1 MIKKY
6 IKKPVTIE
14 AIIWDGANETEIM
27 EFVGAHCCVTTQH
40 TINGTVTNL
49 IINTLEGD
57 HYASVGDY
65 IVKGIKVILLSECLY
80 SDVMK
85 YVKRE
90 DVFVSQPSI
99 TMSVFLWYYWRLCSI
114 ICLVFLQQRVVFLV
128 S

>member
-14 AIIWDGANETEIM
+14 AIIWDGSNEIEIM
-27 EFVGAHCCVTTQH
+27 KFVGAHCCVTTQY

-65 IVKGIKVILLSECLY
+65 IVKGIKGEFYPVKPDI
-80 SDVMK
+80 MK
-85 YVKRE
+85 LTYDEVTE
-90 DVFVSQPSI
+90 
-99 TMSVFLWYYWRLCSI
+99 
-114 ICLVFLQQRVVFLV
+114 
-128 S
+128 

>member
-14 AIIWDGANETEIM
+14 AIIWDGSNEIEIM
-27 EFVGAHCCVTTQH
+27 KFVGAHCCFSTQH

-65 IVKGIKVILLSECLY
+65 IVKGIKGEFYPVKPDI
-80 SDVMK
+80 MK
-85 YVKRE
+85 LTYDEVTE
-90 DVFVSQPSI
+90 
-99 TMSVFLWYYWRLCSI
+99 
-114 ICLVFLQQRVVFLV
+114 
-128 S
+128 

>member
-40 TINGTVTNL
+40 TINGTVINL

-57 HYASVGDY
+57 HHASVGDY
-65 IVKGIKVILLSECLY
+65 IGKGINVEFYPVKTDI
-80 SDVMK
+80 MK
-85 YVKRE
+85 LTYDEVTE
-90 DVFVSQPSI
+90 
-99 TMSVFLWYYWRLCSI
+99 
-114 ICLVFLQQRVVFLV
+114 
-128 S
+128 

>member
-6 IKKPVTIE
+6 TKKPVTIE

-27 EFVGAHCCVTTQH
+27 EFVGVHCCVTTQH

-65 IVKGIKVILLSECLY
+65 IVKGIKGEFYPVKPDI
-80 SDVMK
+80 MK
-85 YVKRE
+85 LTYDEVTE
-90 DVFVSQPSI
+90 
-99 TMSVFLWYYWRLCSI
+99 
-114 ICLVFLQQRVVFLV
+114 
-128 S
+128 